1 LPVRPAGGQGEPV
14 TWETV
19 FLARHAQTEWN
30 VQRRRQGRLDS
41 PLTPAGREQTRRHA
55 VALKTMAID
64 AIFTGPLGRT
74 RETARIIGDALALQP
89 VIVDDLAELD
99 HGAFSGLTGEE
110 IDARFPGER
119 RRRASAKY
127 EYRFPGGESYADA
140 EVRVTRALAAAEGP
154 RRPLLVA
161 HEMVG
166 RLVRRQLLGLD
177 PAAAMGLHHPHDVI
191 FRIDPGTRTS
201 AVVA

>member
-1 LPVRPAGGQGEPV
+1 VDS
-14 TWETV
+14 WETV

-41 PLTPAGREQTRRHA
+41 PLTAYGRRETRRHA
-55 VALKTMAID
+55 AALKPMAID
-64 AIFTGPLGRT
+64 AIFASPLGRT
-74 RETARIIGDALALQP
+74 RETARIFGETLALEP

-99 HGAFSGLTGEE
+99 HGAFTGLTNDE
-110 IDARFPGER
+110 IDAGFPGER
-119 RRRASAKY
+119 TKRAAGKY

-140 EVRVTRALAAAEGP
+140 DIRVGRALSRITG

-166 RLVRRQLLGLD
+166 RMLLRHLLGLD
-177 PAAAMGLHHPHDVI
+177 PAAALARTLPHEVVLE
-191 FRIDPGTRTS
+191 IDPGAGLCRE
-201 AVVA
+201 V

>member
-1 LPVRPAGGQGEPV
+1 VAAGGQTGAV
-14 TWETV
+14 DSWEVV

-41 PLTPAGREQTRRHA
+41 PLTAYGRRETRRHA
-55 VALKTMAID
+55 AALKPMAID
-64 AIFTGPLGRT
+64 AIFASPLGRT
-74 RETARIIGDALALQP
+74 RETARIFGETLALEP

-99 HGAFSGLTGEE
+99 HGAFTGLTNDE

-119 RRRASAKY
+119 TKRAAGKY

-140 EVRVTRALAAAEGP
+140 DIRVGRALSRITG

-166 RLVRRQLLGLD
+166 RMLLRHLLGLD
-177 PAAAMGLHHPHDVI
+177 PAAALARTLPHEVVI
-191 FRIDPGTRTS
+191 EIDPRAGLCRE
-201 AVVA
+201 V